1 MTEFFP
7 FLPFFVSRAHCDHK
21 IILLSMVTIG
31 ASSTMD
37 IRAPLHDAHVD
48 GAAQWALTSSNS
60 SLSAAAATST
70 RKNNNLSYE
79 QIVSNLLY
87 RMQIASQCMELGC
100 ESRFAGLI
108 LFHRYIRHFYHLVAQ
123 NSKQKNQQKQKQKQQ
138 NENDESREIDQIKA
152 HLGQVAGA
160 CLFLGCK
167 MEEEP
172 RRIRDVINL
181 SHLLNFSSWNS
192 DDTTT
197 TSEEKKERCIPII
210 TESLHPPPL
219 DEQYWK
225 DKEQMVSIEQHVL
238 RTICFDSVV
247 CHPYRCVLI
256 VMETLGFGKLNAN
269 ETTKTWLLTSQQSDN
284 VILRSYRILNEAAL
298 DPNGEALQSPVIV
311 LSCAAISLAAAGG
324 IGCVSSEGACAE
336 NKDNGSEDKDD
347 ENAVSL
353 PEFWWRALDVSTNE
367 LTAAKATLQRV
378 LDR

>member
-1 MTEFFP
+1 
-7 FLPFFVSRAHCDHK
+7 
-21 IILLSMVTIG
+21 MVAYEG

-37 IRAPLHDAHVD
+37 IRAPLNDHQR
-48 GAAQWALTSSNS
+48 AAPWALTSSNS

-70 RKNNNLSYE
+70 RKHNNLCTSYE
-79 QIVSNLLY
+79 QIVSNLLFK
-87 RMQIASQCMELGC
+87 MQIASQCMELGC

-123 NSKQKNQQKQKQKQQ
+123 NNKKKNQQKQKQ
-138 NENDESREIDQIKA
+138 NENDESREVDQIKA

-197 TSEEKKERCIPII
+197 ISEEKKERCIPII

-256 VMETLGFGKLNAN
+256 VMETLCFGTGRRRNASEKMNAN
-269 ETTKTWLLTSQQSDN
+269 ETIKTWLLTSQQSDN

-324 IGCVSSEGACAE
+324 IGCVSSEGVCTE
-336 NKDNGSEDKDD
+336 NKGNGSEDKDD
-347 ENAVSL
+347 GNAVSL